1 MNAPTRYSDAQIAAA
16 LEACAREPVH
26 IPGAIQPA
34 GGLVSL
40 DGTMRQVRQVSANL
54 EEILGIGVAE
64 ALCHSPRELLGERLL
79 DRLQRELA
87 DRERLPA
94 ALTTRIRV
102 KGRERHLHVVAYRSG
117 SRLVVELEPLARPDE
132 RRLLALVN
140 EWLVQ
145 VGEID
150 DEERLL
156 QALTR
161 MVQRLT
167 GHERV
172 MVYRFDEQWNGRVV
186 AEHRLPPAE
195 SFLGHHFPASDIPAQ
210 VRRLYDINRVRSIP
224 DAAAAPIPLVPAT
237 DPHDPA
243 PLDLSRG
250 SLRAVSPIHQEYLR
264 NMGVGASLS
273 IAMHDEGRL
282 WGLLACHGLGPT
294 SLSAADRDAARALV
308 QIALPRLMLIRA
320 RAEARLLQSIH
331 DSRDLL
337 AGERGQLVDPGEM
350 VKRHGQQ
357 WLDLLRAAGVALVQ
371 GDRVHG
377 VGRRPEDRRLEAMAA
392 WLGHHQRHDMPWA
405 TQALGDTPLAE
416 WQQDDLCG
424 LLAAPLPTDERRPAW
439 LMLFRH
445 EQREARRWAG
455 KPEDVPME
463 RDGRLIMTPRRSFAQ
478 WQEEVAGR
486 SRAWGAMERRA
497 AGDLAEDLAVL
508 ASGHQIHRLN
518 VQLSRVNEQLQS
530 LAFSDSLT
538 GSWNRYRMEQAIDA
552 ALNAAERYGHPCA
565 VLLFD
570 VDHFK
575 QFNDTH
581 GHEAGD
587 RVLVEITRALQTT
600 LRDSDILGRWG
611 GEEFMVLASHCD
623 GQGALPLAERL
634 RRCVEEVELGELGRV
649 TISIGVAGWHPGD
662 TRKRLVARADEAMYR
677 AKQNGRNRVEQAA
690 ESAAQA

>member
-1 MNAPTRYSDAQIAAA
+1 MNAPTCYSDAQIAAA

-34 GGLVSL
+34 GCLISL
-40 DGTMRQVRQVSANL
+40 DAAMRQVRQVSANL
-54 EEILGIGVAE
+54 EEVLGIGVAE
-64 ALCHSPRELLGERLL
+64 ALRCSPRALLGERLF
-79 DRLQRELA
+79 DRLKRELA
-87 DRERLPA
+87 DQERLPA
-94 ALTTRIRV
+94 ALTIRRRV
-102 KGRERHLHVVAYRSG
+102 KGRECYLHVVAYRSG
-117 SRLVVELEPLARPDE
+117 ARLVVELEPLARSDE

-150 DEERLL
+150 DAERLL

-186 AEHRLPPAE
+186 AEHRLPLAE

-224 DAAAAPIPLVPAT
+224 DAAAAPIPLMPAT
-237 DPHDPA
+237 DPQDPA

-250 SLRAVSPIHQEYLR
+250 VLRAVSPIHQEYLS
-264 NMGVGASLS
+264 NMGVAASLS

-282 WGLLACHGLGPT
+282 WGLLACHGLSPRP
-294 SLSAADRDAARALV
+294 LAAVERDAARALV
-308 QIALPRLMLIRA
+308 QIAVPRLMLIRA
-320 RAEARLLQSIH
+320 RDEARLLQSIH

-337 AGERGQLVDPGEM
+337 AGERGLLVDPGKM

-357 WLDLLRAAGVALVQ
+357 WLDLLRAAGVALVEE
-371 GDRVHG
+371 DRAHG
-377 VGRRPEDRRLEAMAA
+377 VGRRPDDGRLKAMAE
-392 WLGHHQRHDMPWA
+392 WLGRHQRHDTPWS
-405 TQALGDTPLAE
+405 TQTLGETPLAD
-416 WQQDDLCG
+416 WQQGDLCG
-424 LLAAPLPTDERRPAW
+424 LLAAPLPTDARRPAW

-455 KPEDVPME
+455 KPEDVPTE
-463 RDGRLIMTPRRSFAQ
+463 RDGKLIMTPRRSFAQ
-478 WQEEVAGR
+478 WQDEVKGR
-486 SRAWGAMERRA
+486 CPAWGAIERRA

-518 VQLSRVNEQLQS
+518 VQLSRANDQLQS

-552 ALNAAERYGHPCA
+552 SLNAAERYGHPCA

-575 QFNDTH
+575 RFNDTH

-587 RVLVEITRALQTT
+587 RVLVEITRALQAS
-600 LRDSDILGRWG
+600 LRDSDTLGRWG
-611 GEEFMVLASHCD
+611 GEEFLVLASHCE
-623 GQGALPLAERL
+623 GQGALHLAERL
-634 RRCVEEVELGELGRV
+634 RRCVEGVDLAELGRV
-649 TISIGVAGWHPGD
+649 TISIGVASWHPGD

-690 ESAAQA
+690 DGAAQA

>member
-1 MNAPTRYSDAQIAAA
+1 
-16 LEACAREPVH
+16 
-26 IPGAIQPA
+26 
-34 GGLVSL
+34 
-40 DGTMRQVRQVSANL
+40 
-54 EEILGIGVAE
+54 
-64 ALCHSPRELLGERLL
+64 
-79 DRLQRELA
+79 
-87 DRERLPA
+87 
-94 ALTTRIRV
+94 
-102 KGRERHLHVVAYRSG
+102 
-117 SRLVVELEPLARPDE
+117 
-132 RRLLALVN
+132 
-140 EWLVQ
+140 
-145 VGEID
+145 
-150 DEERLL
+150 
-156 QALTR
+156 
-161 MVQRLT
+161 
-167 GHERV
+167 
-172 MVYRFDEQWNGRVV
+172 
-186 AEHRLPPAE
+186 
-195 SFLGHHFPASDIPAQ
+195 
-210 VRRLYDINRVRSIP
+210 
-224 DAAAAPIPLVPAT
+224 
-237 DPHDPA
+237 
-243 PLDLSRG
+243 
-250 SLRAVSPIHQEYLR
+250 
-264 NMGVGASLS
+264 
-273 IAMHDEGRL
+273 
-282 WGLLACHGLGPT
+282 
-294 SLSAADRDAARALV
+294 
-308 QIALPRLMLIRA
+308 MLIRA

-337 AGERGQLVDPGEM
+337 AGERGLLLDPGEM
-350 VKRHGQQ
+350 VTRHGQQ

-371 GDRVHG
+371 EGHVHG
-377 VGRRPEDRRLEAMAA
+377 VGRHPDERRLRAMAT
-392 WLGHHQRHDMPWA
+392 WLGRHQRHDMPWA
-405 TQALGDTPLAE
+405 TQALGETPLAE
-416 WQQDDLCG
+416 WQDGDLCG

-486 SRAWGAMERRA
+486 SPAWGAMERRA

-518 VQLSRVNEQLQS
+518 VQLSQVNEQLQS

-600 LRDSDILGRWG
+600 LRESDILGRWG

-634 RRCVEEVELGELGRV
+634 RRCVEGVELGKLGRV